1 MFQNLLLKTGKILKT
16 PYVSVIRV
24 AWQKPRKVKYH
35 IIKPMRER
43 EVELVG
49 WEDLEGYLCYVKGV
63 NDLIYRMQ
71 FPIQNMM
78 DLKVL
83 HEPLE

>member
-1 MFQNLLLKTGKILKT
+1 
-16 PYVSVIRV
+16 
-24 AWQKPRKVKYH
+24 
-35 IIKPMRER
+35 MRER